1 MTHQNNLLK
10 ENLNLKNKE
19 EENNYLINDSVK
31 SVAASKSPFLTRQI
45 NENILEIKEAEI
57 EEEENVENSKRNK
70 WINFKNLKIIKN
82 KNKNNNFRMTDNN
95 RRKVWNKRRMV
106 GIGIITLLLLTCTFT
121 ILDSF
126 LGNSDN
132 EGEEG
137 EGDEEI
143 SKEDA
148 KNYLNQFGYIEE
160 QEGRARDEEQGH
172 RTADQMLEDF
182 SLESL
187 KSAISKFQEFA
198 GLPSTGELDN
208 RTRKKMKKPRCGMQ
222 DVEMVRGGRGG
233 TGTTLMWRKKRLT
246 YRLEHATNDLPT
258 YLQRKSLKMAFD
270 AWSEHIPLDFE
281 ENNGYGNVDIRVR
294 FAKRNHGDPWSFD
307 GRGGVLA
314 HATFPTDGQLHF
326 DDDEQWAF
334 MDAAKIRSYR
344 YTDMFWVSLHEIGHV
359 LGLSHSKVETAVMAP
374 FYKDPS
380 ELVDWRNNYKTP
392 ELTYDDIKAAKAV
405 YGNRN
410 TPRPIKKEEDSLDDM
425 FPNSEGDN
433 DRWRKETNT
442 TILPLL
448 NY

>member
-1 MTHQNNLLK
+1 MTHHLFNNL
-10 ENLNLKNKE
+10 NKNNKNISNSISPE
-19 EENNYLINDSVK
+19 
-31 SVAASKSPFLTRQI
+31 SPFLTRQI
-45 NENILEIKEAEI
+45 NENILEINNKGAEI
-57 EEEENVENSKRNK
+57 EEENDRNKRNK
-70 WINFKNLKIIKN
+70 WINLKKIKRI
-82 KNKNNNFRMTDNN
+82 KNNNNFKMADNRN
-95 RRKVWNKRRMV
+95 GQFWNKKRMVV
-106 GIGIITLLLLTCTFT
+106 GIGIITLILLTCTFT
-121 ILDSF
+121 IFDSL
-126 LGNSDN
+126 LGNSEN
-132 EGEEG
+132 EE

-160 QEGRARDEEQGH
+160 QKGAYDEKQGH
-172 RTADQMLEDF
+172 RTADEMLEDF

-222 DVEMVRGGRGG
+222 DVEMVRGRGG
-233 TGTTLMWRKKRLT
+233 TGTTLMWRKRRLT

-258 YLQRKSLKMAFD
+258 YMQKKSLQMAFD

-281 ENNGYGNVDIRVR
+281 EANNGYGNVDIRVR

-307 GRGGVLA
+307 GKGGVLA

-334 MDAAKIRSYR
+334 MDAAKIGSYR

-380 ELVDWRNNYKTP
+380 ELVDWRNNYKKP
-392 ELTYDDIKAAKAV
+392 ELTYDDIKAAKAI
-405 YGNRN
+405 YDKNKNQNNEEEEKRW
-410 TPRPIKKEEDSLDDM
+410 IK
-425 FPNSEGDN
+425 
-433 DRWRKETNT
+433 
-442 TILPLL
+442 
-448 NY
+448 